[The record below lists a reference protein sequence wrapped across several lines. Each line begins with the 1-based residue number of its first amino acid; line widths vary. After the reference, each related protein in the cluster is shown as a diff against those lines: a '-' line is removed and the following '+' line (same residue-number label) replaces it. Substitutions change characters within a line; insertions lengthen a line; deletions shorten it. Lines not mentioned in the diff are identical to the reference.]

1 MCLCYNPVQFSHCHG
16 ASICTS
22 EHQKHILARNNFPRT
37 TETLPGSDCLYT
49 PCKFCCWIR
58 FELADITSDEGTTGT
73 SQLWQFSDELSN
85 SILQRLCCKD
95 QAVCSRALRTIF
107 TCSDC
112 VLWKTL
118 VKMSNPSSMV
128 NVQCGLCMSRW
139 EGAESRG
146 ACYGSPWLAPG
157 VHGPAHG
164 EWRWVR

>member
-49 PCKFCCWIR
+49 PCIFCCWIR
-58 FELADITSDEGTTGT
+58 TSWHLLWRRHCRNITAMTVFWRTF
-73 SQLWQFSDELSN
+73 QQYFA
-85 SILQRLCCKD
+85 RLCCKD

-107 TCSDC
+107 TCSGC

-146 ACYGSPWLAPG
+146 ACYGGPWLAPG

-164 EWRWVR
+164 EWPWVR